1 MPSHITHE
9 EPKPRTRAPVDLS
22 TADPLTAITERDA
35 ARILGIA
42 PITLTQKRLS
52 AKAPPHF
59 KVGRSIRYVL
69 RDVLAWRDARTVG
82 KRP

>member
-1 MPSHITHE
+1 MESHGVSN
-9 EPKPRTRAPVDLS
+9 KQPRVARVLLDIS
-22 TADPLTAITERDA
+22 SADPETAITERDA

-42 PITLTQKRLS
+42 TITLTQKRLS

-59 KVGRSIRYVL
+59 KVGRNIRYVL